1 MTPNNLIS
9 SQLHDRVANALR
21 RSEVLEAAYETTTVG
36 QLVSMRARTHAS
48 TTAIDI
54 FERGERA
61 TYSELDCRSNR
72 YAHALRA
79 FGVRKR
85 DRVGVMLP
93 NRIEWPTVWFA
104 LAKLG
109 AVMVPINMH
118 YTPRE
123 VEYIVSDTQAKFAI
137 VDESAWP
144 VFGAMD
150 PWPEELAKERV
161 ILVGQRSAGTAITL
175 HQLFKSVDDSP
186 VDEDVRPEDL
196 LTIQYTSGTTG
207 FPKGCML
214 THDFW
219 GVGSYVNACLGPF
232 KRYLSWASF
241 SYGSWPFILLSS
253 YEQGGTVYVTQQ
265 IDASQFMDWV
275 TTFRVEWC
283 ALPRLIAERDDNVPT
298 SLKQVW
304 QYDGWS
310 AGTVHRYREQFAVRA
325 NNTFGMTEIGSGTQ
339 MPPDLADMNE
349 TGSVGI
355 RSLFRE
361 LRLVNDDGSATPV
374 GGVGELWVK
383 GRGIFKGYWN
393 RPDANAGCFEG
404 EWFKTGDL
412 LRRDEFG
419 FYWFVGRR
427 KDMIRRF
434 SQNIAACEVEAVI
447 REIPEIAEV
456 AAVPV
461 HDDKWGEEIKI
472 YVEMKKGL
480 RPAHL
485 RVERILEHA
494 HARLAAFKVPRYIAF
509 TPTLP
514 RTVTSNKVLK
524 RELMA
529 ISDPL
534 SDTYDAEENRWR

>member
-1 MTPNNLIS
+1 MTPNNSTS
-9 SQLHDRVANALR
+9 SQLHDHVANALR
-21 RSEVLEAAYETTTVG
+21 RSEVLEAAYKTTTVG

-48 TTAIDI
+48 TTAVDI

-61 TYSELDCRSNR
+61 TYSELDRGSNL

-123 VEYIVSDTQAKFAI
+123 VENIISDTQAKFAI

-150 PWPEELAKERV
+150 PWPQELAKERV
-161 ILVGQRSAGTAITL
+161 ILVGQPSGGTAITL

-214 THDFW
+214 THDYW
-219 GVGSYVNACLGPF
+219 GVGSYVTAYLNPF

-241 SYGSWPFILLSS
+241 SYISWPFILLTS
-253 YEQGGTVYVTQQ
+253 YGQGGTVYVAQQ

-275 TTFRVEWC
+275 KKFRIEWC

-304 QYDGWS
+304 QYDGLS
-310 AGTVHRYREQFAVRA
+310 TEAVHRYREHFAVRA
-325 NNTFGMTEIGSGTQ
+325 NNTYGMTEIGSGTQ
-339 MPPDLADMNE
+339 MPPDVADMNE

-412 LRRDEFG
+412 LRHDELG

-480 RPAHL
+480 KPAHL
-485 RVERILEHA
+485 QVERILKHA
-494 HARLAAFKVPRYIAF
+494 RARLAAFKVPRYIAF

>member
-1 MTPNNLIS
+1 M
-9 SQLHDRVANALR
+9 
-21 RSEVLEAAYETTTVG
+21 LEAAYETTTVG

-48 TTAIDI
+48 TTAVDI
-54 FERGERA
+54 FERSERA
-61 TYSELDCRSNR
+61 TYSEMDRRSNR

-79 FGVRKR
+79 FGVRKG

-93 NRIEWPTVWFA
+93 NRIEWLSLWFA
-104 LAKLG
+104 VAKLG
-109 AVMVPINMH
+109 AVMVPINVC

-123 VEYIVSDTQAKFAI
+123 VEYIISDAQAKFAI
-137 VDESAWP
+137 VDECAWS
-144 VFGAMD
+144 VFCAMD
-150 PWPEELAKERV
+150 PWPQELAKERV
-161 ILVGQRSAGTAITL
+161 ILVGQPFGGTAITL

-214 THDFW
+214 THDYW
-219 GVGSYVNACLGPF
+219 GVASYVSAYLLPV

-241 SYGSWPFILLSS
+241 SYISWPLILLNS
-253 YEQGGTVYVTQQ
+253 YGQGGTVYVAQQ

-275 TTFRVEWC
+275 KNFRIEWC
-283 ALPRLIAERDDNVPT
+283 PLPRLIAERDDNVPT
-298 SLKQVW
+298 NLKRVW

-310 AGTVHRYREQFAVRA
+310 AQTVRRYREQFAVRA
-325 NNTFGMTEIGSGTQ
+325 NNTYGSTEIGLGTQ
-339 MPPDLADMNE
+339 MPPNVAEMNE
-349 TGSVGI
+349 VGSVGF
-355 RSLFRE
+355 RSPFRE
-361 LRLVNDDGSATPV
+361 LRLVNDDGVPTRV
-374 GGVGELWVK
+374 GETGELWVK
-383 GRGIFKGYWN
+383 GRGIFRGYWN
-393 RPDANAGCFEG
+393 RPDANADCFEG

-412 LRRDEFG
+412 LRHDELG

-434 SQNIAACEVEAVI
+434 SQNIAACEVEAII
-447 REIPEIAEV
+447 REIPEIADV

-461 HDDKWGEEIKI
+461 RDDKWGEEVKI
-472 YVEMKKGL
+472 YVELKKGL
-480 RPAHL
+480 TRADL
-485 RVERILEHA
+485 QVERILDHA
-494 HARLAAFKVPRYIAF
+494 RARLAVFKVPRYIAF

-529 ISDPL
+529 DRNPL

>member
-1 MTPNNLIS
+1 MRGI
-9 SQLHDRVANALR
+9 
-21 RSEVLEAAYETTTVG
+21 EVLEAAYKTTTLG

-48 TTAIDI
+48 TTAVDI

-79 FGVRKR
+79 FGVRKC
-85 DRVGVMLP
+85 DRVLVMLP

-123 VEYIVSDTQAKFAI
+123 VEYITSDTGAKFAI
-137 VDESAWP
+137 VDQSAWP
-144 VFGAMD
+144 VFSAMD
-150 PWPEELAKERV
+150 PWPQELGKERV
-161 ILVGQRSAGTAITL
+161 ILLGPRSGETAITL
-175 HQLFKSVDDSP
+175 DQLLKNVDDSP
-186 VDEDVRPEDL
+186 LDEDVRPEDL

-214 THDFW
+214 THDYW
-219 GVGSYVNACLGPF
+219 GIASYVCTCLLPF

-241 SYGSWPFILLSS
+241 SYGSWPFILLNS
-253 YEQGGTVYVTQQ
+253 YGQGGTVYVTQK
-265 IDASQFMDWV
+265 IDASQFMEWV
-275 TTFRVEWC
+275 KNFRIEWC
-283 ALPRLIAERDDNVPT
+283 ALPRRIAECHHNVPT
-298 SLKQVW
+298 SLKHVW
-304 QYDGWS
+304 QYDGWR
-310 AGTVHRYREQFAVRA
+310 AETVHRYREQFAVRA
-325 NNTFGMTEIGSGTQ
+325 TNGFGMTEIGSGTQ
-339 MPPDLADMNE
+339 MPPDVEDMIE

-355 RSLFRE
+355 RTLFRE
-361 LRLVNDDGSATPV
+361 LRLVNDDGSATPA

-393 RPDANAGCFEG
+393 RPDANASCFEG

-412 LRRDEFG
+412 LRQDERG

-461 HDDKWGEEIKI
+461 PDDKWGEEIKI

-480 RPAHL
+480 GPAHL
-485 RVERILEHA
+485 QVERILEHA
-494 HARLAAFKVPRYIAF
+494 RVRLAAFKVPRYIAF
-509 TPTLP
+509 TPALP